1 VNNGIALTG
10 SATTT
15 RTSERMQEERR
26 VKRVVIADPLSSEG
40 LDLLV
45 DNAELEVVDVSSEG
59 REALEEAVRDAE
71 GLIVRSGTQVDE
83 SLLDLAERL
92 EVIGRAGVGVDNIDM
107 RAATRR
113 GVAVINAPGGNTSS
127 TAELA
132 FALLLAAARRVA
144 EADRSVREGRWDRK
158 ALRGRQLRGNTLGV
172 IGAGR
177 IGTEVARRAHAFGMR
192 ILAHDPYLS
201 AERAA
206 DERLERV
213 ELDELLERADFVTVH
228 VPLTEQTR
236 GMIGVAE
243 IARMKPTAIL
253 INAARGGIVEERALA
268 VALEQRKL
276 GGAALDVYETEP
288 LPGEHPLRG
297 TPNLVMTPH
306 LGAATIEAQREV
318 ALEIARRVRN
328 ALVAGDLTAALNV
341 PQIDPEERARLEPLL
356 ELGRRLGVVLSALT
370 DGRCQRLEVRYAGSM
385 RRVLRLLAAASLEG
399 YLRSTVASPL
409 NLVNALA
416 VADERSIDV
425 ARVRRRRIAD
435 YANYVELT
443 ATGGP
448 REQVVG
454 GALLEEGH
462 RRLTRVGQFHVD
474 AVPRG
479 NLVLVKNRDVPGV
492 IGEVGS
498 CLGEA
503 EVNIAEYHLARTEE
517 GGEALGVI
525 RTDGPLSTELVEEL
539 SGLPSVIAIRQV
551 VLDG

>member
-1 VNNGIALTG
+1 MNEGIALTG
-10 SATTT
+10 SATVT
-15 RTSERMQEERR
+15 RTREHTEKERR
-26 VKRVVIADPLSSEG
+26 VKRVVIADPLSTEG
-40 LDLLV
+40 LDLLGAA
-45 DNAELEVVDVSSEG
+45 DELEVVDVSSEG
-59 REALEEAVRDAE
+59 REALEEALGDAE
-71 GLIVRSGTQVDE
+71 GLIVRSGTQVDGP
-83 SLLDLAERL
+83 LLDVAQHL

-158 ALRGRQLRGNTLGV
+158 ALRGRQLQGNTLGV

-192 ILAHDPYLS
+192 ILAYDPYLS
-201 AERAA
+201 SERAA
-206 DERLERV
+206 DERIERV

-243 IARMKPTAIL
+243 IARMKPTATL
-253 INAARGGIVEERALA
+253 INAARGGIVDERALA
-268 VALEQRKL
+268 VALQQRKL

-288 LPGEHPLRG
+288 LPGEHPLREA
-297 TPNLVMTPH
+297 PNLVMTPH
-306 LGAATIEAQREV
+306 LGAATVEAQREV
-318 ALEIARRVRN
+318 ALEIAKRVRD
-328 ALVAGDLTAALNV
+328 ALVAADLTSALNV
-341 PQIDPEERARLEPLL
+341 PQIDPKERARLEPLL

-370 DGRCQRLEVRYAGSM
+370 DGRCERLEVRYAGSM
-385 RRVLRLLAAASLEG
+385 RRVLRLLAAACLEG

-462 RRLTRVGQFHVD
+462 RRLTRVGRFHVD
-474 AVPRG
+474 AMPRG
-479 NLVLVKNRDVPGV
+479 NLVLVKNRDMPGV

-503 EVNIAEYHLARTEE
+503 EVNIAEYHLARTEA
-517 GGEALGVI
+517 GGEALGVV
-525 RTDGPLSTELVEEL
+525 RTDAPLSKELLEEL
-539 SGLPSVIAIRQV
+539 SGLPSVIAVRQV
-551 VLDG
+551 VLDS

>member
-1 VNNGIALTG
+1 MNHGIALTG

-40 LDLLV
+40 LDLL
-45 DNAELEVVDVSSEG
+45 DDDAELEVVDVSSEG

-201 AERAA
+201 AERAD

-525 RTDGPLSTELVEEL
+525 RTDAPLSTELVEEL

>member
-1 VNNGIALTG
+1 VNDGIALTR
-10 SATTT
+10 SAAAT
-15 RTSERMQEERR
+15 RTAERTEEERR
-26 VKRVVIADPLSSEG
+26 VKRVVIADPLSNEG
-40 LDLLV
+40 LDLLAAA
-45 DNAELEVVDVSSEG
+45 DELEIVDVSSEG
-59 REALEEAVRDAE
+59 REALEEALRGAE
-71 GLIVRSGTQVDE
+71 GLIVRGDTRVDGP
-83 SLLDLAERL
+83 LLDVAERL

-127 TAELA
+127 TAELT

-158 ALRGRQLRGNTLGV
+158 ALGGRQLKGTTLGV

-192 ILAHDPYLS
+192 ILAYDPYLS

-206 DERLERV
+206 DERIERV

-243 IARMKPTAIL
+243 IARMKPAAIL
-253 INAARGGIVEERALA
+253 VNAARGGIVDERALA

-288 LPGEHPLRG
+288 FPGEHPLRG
-297 TPNLVMTPH
+297 APNLVMTPH
-306 LGAATIEAQREV
+306 LGAATLEAQREV
-318 ALEIARRVRN
+318 ALEIARRVRD
-328 ALVAGDLTAALNV
+328 ALIAADLTAALNV
-341 PQIDPEERARLEPLL
+341 PQIDPAERARLEPLL

-416 VADERSIDV
+416 VADERNIDV

-435 YANYVELT
+435 YAHYVELT

-462 RRLTRVGQFHVD
+462 RRLTRVGRFHVD
-474 AVPRG
+474 ATPRG

-503 EVNIAEYHLARTEE
+503 EVNIAEYHLARSEA

-525 RTDGPLSTELVEEL
+525 RTDAPLSEEL
-539 SGLPSVIAIRQV
+539 LEELLGLPSVIAVRQV
-551 VLDG
+551 VLDR

>member
-1 VNNGIALTG
+1 MNNGIALTG

-228 VPLTEQTR
+228 VPRTEQTR

-525 RTDGPLSTELVEEL
+525 RTDAPLSTELVEEL